1 MLGSRGMV
9 VLGAVVLAGLAFFVL
24 IRGGGGGGGVVGVK
38 GSDPVRRIPVA
49 NSPGP
54 DTRGGAL
61 RNGPALD
68 DIDAESRQKMRELLR
83 EAGEE

>member
-24 IRGGGGGGGVVGVK
+24 MRGGDA
-38 GSDPVRRIPVA
+38 GSDGGNAAGYAPREVQAVKPR
-49 NSPGP
+49 GP
-54 DTRGGAL
+54 ISREL
-61 RNGPALD
+61 LPRNAPALD
-68 DIDAESRQKMRELLR
+68 DIDAESRAKMRELLR